1 MSNPS
6 KALAVLKARRK
17 PIALAAATLCL
28 LPLMASLVQAG
39 ITTEERKN
47 GFDAATTAAAS
58 QPKGTLYQVRCWQ
71 EGRLVLEENDVQF
84 PNDLTAQG
92 LKLRGQDKQRR
103 PIYLADTKNATCIV
117 RGMPSEKAPF
127 R

>member
-6 KALAVLKARRK
+6 KRRAV
-17 PIALAAATLCL
+17 ALAAATCCL
-28 LPLMASLVQAG
+28 LPLLAGTTQAG
-39 ITTEERKN
+39 VTPEDRKN
-47 GFDAATTAAAS
+47 GFDAATAAAAS

-92 LKLRGQDKQRR
+92 VKLRGHDKQRR
-103 PIYLADTKNATCIV
+103 PIYLADTKNATCMV
-117 RGMPSEKAPF
+117 KGMPAE
-127 R
+127 RVQTR

>member
-6 KALAVLKARRK
+6 KPHGEPKMRQHAL
-17 PIALAAATLCL
+17 ALAAACCL
-28 LPLMASLVQAG
+28 LTLLAG
-39 ITTEERKN
+39 TTRAGVTTEDRKN
-47 GFDAATTAAAS
+47 GFDAAATAAAA

-92 LKLRGQDKQRR
+92 LKLRGHDKQRR
-103 PIYLADTKNATCIV
+103 PIYLADTKNATCMV
-117 RGMPSEKAPF
+117 KGMPAERVQP

>member
-1 MSNPS
+1 M
-6 KALAVLKARRK
+6 KA
-17 PIALAAATLCL
+17 IAFAAATACLLLAAA
-28 LPLMASLVQAG
+28 SKAG

-47 GFDAATTAAAS
+47 GFDAAAAAAAS
-58 QPKGTLYQVRCWQ
+58 QPPKGTLYQVRCWQ
-71 EGRLVLEENDVQF
+71 EGRLVLEENDVHF

>member
-6 KALAVLKARRK
+6 RK
-17 PIALAAATLCL
+17 RAIALAAGACCL
-28 LPLMASLVQAG
+28 LPLVAG
-39 ITTEERKN
+39 ITRAGVTTEDRKN
-47 GFDAATTAAAS
+47 GFDAATAAAAS

-92 LKLRGQDKQRR
+92 LKLRGHDKQRR
-103 PIYLADTKNATCIV
+103 PIYLADTKNATCMV
-117 RGMPSEKAPF
+117 KGMPAE
-127 R
+127 RVQTR

>member
-6 KALAVLKARRK
+6 KPHGEPKMRQYAL
-17 PIALAAATLCL
+17 ALAAATCL
-28 LPLMASLVQAG
+28 LPLLAG
-39 ITTEERKN
+39 TTRAGVTPEDRKN
-47 GFDAATTAAAS
+47 GFDAATAAAAN

-92 LKLRGQDKQRR
+92 LKLRGQDKLRR
-103 PIYLADTKNATCIV
+103 PIYLADTKNATCMV
-117 RGMPSEKAPF
+117 RGMPAERSPQ